1 MQDCRILRAKVV
13 LTILAMKLP
22 SLRLL
27 IIRLARYIILNTK
40 LSDLDPDQVKEGA
53 EVDGHAEDKVDHA
66 IAAQKKDPENFR
78 YDAEGE

>member
-1 MQDCRILRAKVV
+1 MQDCRIRRAKVV

-40 LSDLDPDQVKEGA
+40 LIN
-53 EVDGHAEDKVDHA
+53 DGL
-66 IAAQKKDPENFR
+66 QNLWL
-78 YDAEGE
+78 

>member
-1 MQDCRILRAKVV
+1 MQDCRIRRAKVV

-66 IAAQKKDPENFR
+66 ISAQKKDPENFL
-78 YDAEGE
+78 YDAEG